1 MPTVEHI
8 FVAREQG
15 SPMIPLREVEAIAGL
30 GLSGDRNANDKA
42 AKDPQKQLTLIEGEH
57 LDAWNSSGAPV
68 LAPHEPRRNL
78 VTRGVRLNDLVG
90 RRFRLGE
97 VEAEGIRLCEPC
109 GTFQKRTH
117 DGVVR
122 FFTHKGGLRARIVR
136 GGVIRVGDSIV
147 VAAE

>member
-1 MPTVEHI
+1 
-8 FVAREQG
+8 
-15 SPMIPLREVEAIAGL
+15 
-30 GLSGDRNANDKA
+30 
-42 AKDPQKQLTLIEGEH
+42 
-57 LDAWNSSGAPV
+57 
-68 LAPHEPRRNL
+68 
-78 VTRGVRLNDLVG
+78 VG